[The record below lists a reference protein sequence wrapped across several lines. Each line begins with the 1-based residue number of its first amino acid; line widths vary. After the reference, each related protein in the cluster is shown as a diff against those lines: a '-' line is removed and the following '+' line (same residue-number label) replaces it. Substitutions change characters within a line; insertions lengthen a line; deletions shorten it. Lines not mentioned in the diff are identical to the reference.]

1 MMEVKF
7 GLMSQI
13 LGKKKIL
20 LSKFHGFILIAV
32 IPKKKN
38 KKTQTRSSL
47 RSLRFRNLV
56 VHRFRHEHPGRV
68 EKFMVNR
75 CNKEK
80 PQTNTEKLTRSAIKS
95 FQKNL
100 SPKKQD
106 KTGFEH
112 VNFHR

>member
-1 MMEVKF
+1 MMEVKS

-47 RSLRFRNLV
+47 QSLRFRNLV
-56 VHRFRHEHPGRV
+56 VHRFDMNIV
-68 EKFMVNR
+68 ESKNS
-75 CNKEK
+75 
-80 PQTNTEKLTRSAIKS
+80 RSTGATK
-95 FQKNL
+95 KNL
-100 SPKKQD
+100 KQTPK
-106 KTGFEH
+106 
-112 VNFHR
+112 N

>member
-1 MMEVKF
+1 
-7 GLMSQI
+7 MSQI

-56 VHRFRHEHPGRV
+56 VHRFRHEHPV
-68 EKFMVNR
+68 ESKNSWSTGAT
-75 CNKEK
+75 K
-80 PQTNTEKLTRSAIKS
+80 
-95 FQKNL
+95 KNL
-100 SPKKQD
+100 KQTPK
-106 KTGFEH
+106 
-112 VNFHR
+112 N